1 MRKKN
6 QLGVNGIISVVIKIF
21 VVMST
26 LQTIPDSVGGVRG
39 GRLGNLSASAQ
50 AASRAKPID
59 RGHPVV

>member
-1 MRKKN
+1 
-6 QLGVNGIISVVIKIF
+6 
-21 VVMST
+21 MST

-50 AASRAKPID
+50 AASAQAASTAKPID

>member
-1 MRKKN
+1 
-6 QLGVNGIISVVIKIF
+6 
-21 VVMST
+21 MST

-50 AASRAKPID
+50 AASTAKPID